1 MTGPE
6 ADRDSRAEDRAL
18 LAAHVSG
25 DPDAFA
31 QLVRRHQD
39 RLWSVALRTT
49 GDREDAS
56 DALQD
61 ALVSAYRAAG
71 SYRGEAA
78 VTTWLHRIVV
88 NAALDAL
95 RRRAARRSVPLS
107 DEDVRLADPTDA
119 LGDRET
125 SLVVTQA
132 LDTLPPDQRAAIVL
146 VDLQGHSVEEAARM
160 LDCAAGTVKSR
171 CSRGRARLA
180 PLLRPTFGGVTK
192 ATSDNEGCTP
202 GNAAASPTV
211 TPLRPDDAGSPPAP
225 GPDAEQA
232 EGGDQR

>member
-1 MTGPE
+1 VTGPE

-56 DALQD
+56 DALQE

-88 NAALDAL
+88 NASLDAL

-107 DEDVRLADPTDA
+107 DEDVRLADPADT

-146 VDLQGHSVEEAARM
+146 VDLQGHSVEEAARI
-160 LDCAAGTVKSR
+160 LDCATGTVKSR

-180 PLLRPTFGGVTK
+180 PLLRPTFGVTH
-192 ATSDNEGCTP
+192 ATSDNTGRTP
-202 GNAAASPTV
+202 GNATTPPSV

-225 GPDAEQA
+225 SPDAEQA
-232 EGGDQR
+232 EGGEQR